1 MHNNL
6 QYELNSYCDK
16 RMEQNVNEC
25 DGPYK
30 SDGVVD
36 NTLNDEICFE
46 DTLELIMRNNKDK
59 DPFDSRR
66 VYKKQKVY

>member
-1 MHNNL
+1 
-6 QYELNSYCDK
+6 
-16 RMEQNVNEC
+16 MEQNVNEC